1 MVNPLLAFFFA
12 AKCNLKTSAEVR
24 KDYKYAHCKPQVPSP
39 CPSKLLP
46 QHHVVPDH
54 WDKSKTADDS
64 RLCSLCSDLDECER
78 LWEWEAFSLSAAL

>member
-1 MVNPLLAFFFA
+1 MHTANHKCRLL
-12 AKCNLKTSAEVR
+12 V
-24 KDYKYAHCKPQVPSP
+24 HQ
-39 CPSKLLP
+39 KLLP

-78 LWEWEAFSLSAAL
+78 LWEWQAFFFISSIIDEHLACWWEGDEG